1 MPIGFGSFR
10 RPSSKFDSHF
20 TVVVV
25 VVVVG
30 VVNVGVSALG

>member
-25 VVVVG
+25 VVVG